1 MNYIEVEGGHPLAG
15 ELAVQG
21 SKNAALPMM
30 AAALLTPGPV
40 TLYGCPQIEDVD
52 VMCQLLS
59 HLGAQVSRRGDQI
72 QIQAKRLR
80 TRELPKDLVHRMR
93 SSIMLMGPL
102 LARTG
107 GAELYFPGGCVIGA
121 RPIDLHLEGLSRL
134 GYQII
139 EEADGHL
146 HGFRGMES
154 LEDPGVRRI
163 HLRFPSVGATE
174 NILMGAALST
184 RPVILSGAAKEPE
197 VCELARMLMQ
207 MGVKIEGMGSDQLII
222 QGARHLRGVT
232 MRVMGDRI
240 VTGTYLVAA
249 AATGGHVSL
258 TNVSPLD
265 NGALFTA
272 LEQMGCRLVI
282 HERQQRVELQAPET
296 LRATEI
302 CTAPHPG
309 FATDL
314 QAITMVGMTQAEG
327 VSRMEE
333 TIFENRFRHVE
344 ALRRMGARI
353 QVSGGRAT
361 IYGKTQLKADEL
373 QATDLRAGAAM
384 IIAALCAQGRSRI
397 YHLEHV
403 RRGYENIAAD
413 LGALG
418 AVIITK
424 D

>member
-1 MNYIEVEGGHPLAG
+1 M
-15 ELAVQG
+15 
-21 SKNAALPMM
+21 
-30 AAALLTPGPV
+30 
-40 TLYGCPQIEDVD
+40 
-52 VMCQLLS
+52 
-59 HLGAQVSRRGDQI
+59 
-72 QIQAKRLR
+72 
-80 TRELPKDLVHRMR
+80 
-93 SSIMLMGPL
+93 
-102 LARTG
+102 
-107 GAELYFPGGCVIGA
+107 
-121 RPIDLHLEGLSRL
+121 
-134 GYQII
+134 
-139 EEADGHL
+139 
-146 HGFRGMES
+146 
-154 LEDPGVRRI
+154 
-163 HLRFPSVGATE
+163 
-174 NILMGAALST
+174 
-184 RPVILSGAAKEPE
+184 
-197 VCELARMLMQ
+197 
-207 MGVKIEGMGSDQLII
+207 
-222 QGARHLRGVT
+222 
-232 MRVMGDRI
+232 
-240 VTGTYLVAA
+240 AA

-282 HERQQRVELQAPET
+282 HERQQRVELEAPET
-296 LRATEI
+296 LRAAEI

-424 D
+424 N